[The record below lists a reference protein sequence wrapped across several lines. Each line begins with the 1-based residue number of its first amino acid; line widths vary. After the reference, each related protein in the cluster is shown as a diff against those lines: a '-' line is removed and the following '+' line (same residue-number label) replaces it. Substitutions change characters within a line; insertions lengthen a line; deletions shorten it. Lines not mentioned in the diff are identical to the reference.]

1 MMRYRGLLA
10 VLLVAFAPGCSDDQS
25 NPFDEFSLSRAP
37 SDDAV
42 IIYASGAWT
51 EETGRPRELFA
62 VNADGTEVQRLT
74 TCTELAEPCDYLE
87 VAPSSNRDRII
98 AVRGAIGGDPLASAL
113 FFVDL
118 GRSVETIIA
127 PARRVQGTDWAIDDS
142 FVVFTADEPENLFFS
157 RPNGDELRP
166 LTLSPELRKRSPR
179 IARSLQGV
187 ALEVLDA
194 TPGKS
199 VVGLFLDA
207 DGSVLPVTTGGP
219 GVEVLPG
226 TPYIVGS
233 DASPAFA
240 PDSLQIVFRRLTGTG
255 NGGLGTWDLY
265 TIRTDEGLP
274 EPALLVGG
282 GDVHRGPPDWS
293 EAGIVFVETDSASS
307 ESRLVVIQPD
317 GSGRLVLHSEDAGYR
332 MGSPRW
338 LRPVQ

>member
-25 NPFDEFSLSRAP
+25 NPFDEFSLSRPP

-42 IIYASGAWT
+42 VIYASGAWA

-62 VNADGTEVQRLT
+62 VNADGTGVERLT
-74 TCTELAEPCDYLE
+74 TCTELAESCDYLE

-98 AVRGAIGGDPLASAL
+98 AVRGAIGGVPLASAL

-127 PARRVQGTDWAIDDS
+127 PARRVQGADWAIDDS
-142 FVVFTADEPENLFFS
+142 FVVFTAGDMESLFFS
-157 RPNGDELRP
+157 RANGDELRP
-166 LTLSPELRKRSPR
+166 LTERTDLYELSPR
-179 IARSLQGV
+179 IARSLEGV
-187 ALEVLDA
+187 VFEIQEA

-199 VVGLFLDA
+199 VIALFPGLNN
-207 DGSVLPVTTGGP
+207 SVLPLTAGGP
-219 GVEVLPG
+219 GTEVLPG

-233 DASPAFA
+233 DASPAFT
-240 PDSLQIVFRRLTGTG
+240 PSSQQIVFRRLTGTG

-265 TIRTDEGLP
+265 TIPTVEGLP
-274 EPALLVGG
+274 EPDLLVGG
-282 GDVHRGPPDWS
+282 GDVYRGAPDWS
-293 EAGIVFVETDSASS
+293 EAGIVFVETDTASS

-317 GSGRLVLHSEDAGYR
+317 GSGRLVIHSEDAGYR
-332 MGSPRW
+332 MRSPRW
-338 LRPVQ
+338 LRPIL

>member
-1 MMRYRGLLA
+1 MMRYSRLLA
-10 VLLVAFAPGCSDDQS
+10 VLLFAFAPGCSDDTS
-25 NPFDEFSLSRAP
+25 NPFDDFSLSRPP

-42 IIYASGAWT
+42 VIYASGAWAG
-51 EETGRPRELFA
+51 ETGRPRELFA
-62 VNADGTEVQRLT
+62 VNADGTDVQRLT
-74 TCTELAEPCDYLE
+74 TCTEQSEPCDYLD
-87 VAPSSNRDRII
+87 VAPSSNRDRIV
-98 AVRGAIGGDPLASAL
+98 AVRGAVGGDPLASAL

-127 PARRVQGTDWAIDDS
+127 PARRVQGADWSIDDA

-166 LTLSPELRKRSPR
+166 LTQSPDQRERSPR
-179 IARSLQGV
+179 LDRTLAGV

-199 VVGLFLDA
+199 VIAIFLGA
-207 DGSVLPVTTGGP
+207 DDVPSVTTGGP
-219 GVEVLPG
+219 GTEVLPG
-226 TPYIVGS
+226 TPYVVGS

-240 PDSLQIVFRRLTGTG
+240 PDSQRIVFRRLTGTG

-265 TIRTDEGLP
+265 TIPTDEPLP
-274 EPALLVGG
+274 EPVLLVGG
-282 GDVHRGPPDWS
+282 GDVYRGSPDWS

-307 ESRLVVIQPD
+307 ESRMVVIQPD

-332 MGSPRW
+332 MRAPRW
-338 LRPVQ
+338 LRPIQ